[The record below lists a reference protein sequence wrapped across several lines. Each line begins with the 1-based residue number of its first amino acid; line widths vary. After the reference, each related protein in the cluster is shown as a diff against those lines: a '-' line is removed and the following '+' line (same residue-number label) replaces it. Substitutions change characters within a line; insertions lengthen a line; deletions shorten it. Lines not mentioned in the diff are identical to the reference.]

1 MKKLRIGL
9 AGCGGMGA
17 NLARRCNTLDNAA
30 IVAVCDTNEEA
41 AKTIGEE
48 LGAAA
53 VFTDY
58 AKMLES
64 DIDGVIIATPNSLHA
79 RMTIQAASANKHIFC
94 EKPMALSL
102 ADCKAMVAAAKRA
115 RVKLV
120 VGQVLRLM
128 GGYWKA
134 AQIVRSGE
142 LGKPFAIS
150 VVRIG
155 KPAGLKADWR
165 VTKQF
170 AGGILFEVSVHEL
183 DFMRHIMGEAESVYA
198 TMGHFTG
205 SNVEYEDYAATHV
218 RFRNGGTGI
227 LQSGTSAFAPQRSTV
242 ILCERGTMSVGGG
255 VSYTRENGDEVTIEP
270 AQIEKEDPIREE
282 IRGWVDWV
290 TKRTPPV
297 VYWKDG
303 MAAVEL
309 AEAAY
314 RSAEAGQV
322 VRLPLRARHPQ
333 PA

>member
-1 MKKLRIGL
+1 MKKFKVGL

-17 NLARRCNTLDNAA
+17 NLARRCNTLNNAA
-30 IVAVCDTNEEA
+30 ITAVCDTNEELA
-41 AKTIGEE
+41 RAVGEE
-48 LGAAA
+48 LGTGA

-58 AKMLES
+58 EKMLES

-79 RMTIQAASANKHIFC
+79 RMAIEAAARKKHVFC

-102 ADCKAMVAAAKRA
+102 ADCRAMVTAANKA

-134 AQIVRSGE
+134 AQIVHSGE
-142 LGKPFAIS
+142 LGRPFAVS

-170 AGGILFEVSVHEL
+170 GGGILFEVSVHEL
-183 DFMRHIMGEAESVYA
+183 DFMRHIMGEAESVYS
-198 TMGHFTG
+198 TMGHFT
-205 SNVEYEDYAATHV
+205 SSHVEYEDYAAVHL

-242 ILCERGTMSVGGG
+242 IQCERGTMSVGSG
-255 VSYTRENGDEVTIEP
+255 VSFTRENGEETVIEA

-282 IRGWVDWV
+282 VRGWVDWI

-314 RSAEAGQV
+314 RSAASGRV
-322 VRLPLRARHPQ
+322 VRLPLRTGHPNQ
-333 PA
+333 L